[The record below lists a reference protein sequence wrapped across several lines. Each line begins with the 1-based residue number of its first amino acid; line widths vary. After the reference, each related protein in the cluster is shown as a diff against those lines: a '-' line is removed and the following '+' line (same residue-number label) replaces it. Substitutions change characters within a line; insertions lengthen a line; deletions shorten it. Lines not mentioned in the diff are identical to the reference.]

1 MKLFGKN
8 NKNKFDVS
16 SVKSTTTHSDRSVIT
31 TQIVPAKVIEVGD
44 DEAEDGFSYKY
55 SFVNPLNQK
64 MTEATDYLQMIS
76 VGEQLFEVGDDVN
89 IIVTIENSNPDT
101 LTVTRQVVFPK
112 VLNKKS
118 RRRKIISLVYTIC
131 MIIFVLICCAL
142 SGKTMKDRQEQQAQ
156 EEEIILIDP
165 ETGEIINN

>member
-1 MKLFGKN
+1 MKFFGKE
-8 NKNKFDVS
+8 KNKFNVS
-16 SVKSTTTHSDRSVIT
+16 SVKATTTHADGSVAT

-44 DEAEDGFSYKY
+44 DEAEGGFSYKY
-55 SFVNPLNQK
+55 SFINPLNQK
-64 MTEATDYLQMIS
+64 MTEATDLLQTIS

-89 IIVTIENSNPDT
+89 ILVTVEDSNPDT

-118 RRRKIISLVYTIC
+118 RKRKIIGLVYIFF
-131 MIIFVLICCAL
+131 MIVFMLLCCAMA
-142 SGKTMKDRQEQQAQ
+142 GKTIKEKQEQQTQ
-156 EEEIILIDP
+156 EEEVILVDP

>member
-1 MKLFGKN
+1 MKFFGKE
-8 NKNKFDVS
+8 KNKFNVS
-16 SVKSTTTHSDRSVIT
+16 SIKATTTHTDGSVAT

-44 DEAEDGFSYKY
+44 DEAEGGFSYKY
-55 SFVNPLNQK
+55 SFINPLNQK
-64 MTEATDYLQMIS
+64 MTEATDLLQTIS

-89 IIVTIENSNPDT
+89 ILVTVEDSNPDT

-118 RRRKIISLVYTIC
+118 RKRKIIGFVYIFF
-131 MIIFVLICCAL
+131 MIIFMLLCCAMA
-142 SGKTMKDRQEQQAQ
+142 GKAIKEKQEQQAQ
-156 EEEIILIDP
+156 EEKIILVDP

>member
-1 MKLFGKN
+1 MKLFGKE
-8 NKNKFDVS
+8 KNKFNVS
-16 SVKSTTTHSDRSVIT
+16 SIKATTTHADGSVAT

-44 DEAEDGFSYKY
+44 DEAEGGFSYKY
-55 SFVNPLNQK
+55 SFINPLNQK
-64 MTEATDYLQMIS
+64 MTEATDLLQTIS

-89 IIVTIENSNPDT
+89 ILVTVEDSNPDT

-118 RRRKIISLVYTIC
+118 RKRKIIGLVYIFF
-131 MIIFVLICCAL
+131 MIVFMLLCCAMA
-142 SGKTMKDRQEQQAQ
+142 GKAIKEKQEQQTQ
-156 EEEIILIDP
+156 EEEVILVDP